1 MIKLTVLYNHPEDP
15 AAFENYYAST
25 HMPLVGK
32 IQGVVKAEVTKF
44 LPEADGS
51 KPAYYRLAELYFES
65 PESLQQ
71 SMGSDEGQATAGDLP
86 NFATGGFKIMVGMV
100 G

>member
-1 MIKLTVLYNHPEDP
+1 MIKLTVLYNQPVDP
-15 AAFENYYAST
+15 AAFETYYANT

-32 IQGVVKAEVTKF
+32 IKGVVKAEVTKF
-44 LPEADGS
+44 LPEVDGS
-51 KPAYYRLAELYFES
+51 NPAYYRLAELYFES

-71 SMGSDEGQATAGDLP
+71 SMGSAEGKATAADLP
-86 NFATGGFKIMVGMV
+86 KFASGGFQLLVGMV